1 MHEGAIETTRIP
13 RNPLDVLAQQIVAM
27 TVMDRWT
34 VDELLAVANRA
45 APYETL
51 TREVL
56 EGVLGMLA
64 GAYPSDEFAELKPR
78 VVWDR
83 VTDVIEGRRDARVV
97 AVTSGG
103 TIPDRGLYGVFMAG
117 EAGTPGRRVGELDEE
132 MVYEL
137 RAGMHGDVIVLGA
150 SSWRVDDIG
159 RDRVTVS
166 PAPGVPGKLPF
177 WKGDAVGRP
186 IELGRALG
194 AFVGEL
200 EADLARGAKGRRGCH
215 DPAARDAR
223 PRRAR
228 RGQPAGLPRRRAR
241 GRRASCR
248 PTSGSSSSG
257 SATSSATGGC
267 AC

>member
-1 MHEGAIETTRIP
+1 
-13 RNPLDVLAQQIVAM
+13 M
-27 TVMDRWT
+27 TDT
-34 VDELLAVANRA
+34 V
-45 APYETL
+45 
-51 TREVL
+51 
-56 EGVLGMLA
+56 
-64 GAYPSDEFAELKPR
+64 
-78 VVWDR
+78 
-83 VTDVIEGRRDARVV
+83 EGRRDARVV

-103 TIPDRGLYGVFMAG
+103 TIPDRGMFGVFMVG

-150 SSWRVDDIG
+150 SSWRVEEIG
-159 RDRVTVS
+159 HDRVTVS

-200 EADLARGAKGRRGCH
+200 EADLARGQKGRR
-215 DPAARDAR
+215 DADRTTARDAR
-223 PRRAR
+223 SRRAR
-228 RGQPAGLPRRRAR
+228 RRRTCSPISTTSARPPAP
-241 GRRASCR
+241 SR
-248 PTSGSSSSG
+248 PTSGSSSSA
-257 SATSSATGGC
+257 SATSWATGGC